1 MKATTLLYPGTFD
14 PITLGHVDILRRA
27 CSLAGR
33 LVVGVA
39 ASVEKQTMFSPQERL
54 EMARLETE
62 ALRGET
68 GVSIEALGFDGLL
81 VDFVAQVKADAILRG
96 LRGGDEYAYEARM
109 AVANRELC
117 GVETLFLPASG
128 ETAFISSSLVRQI
141 YRLGRDV
148 GAFVSPAVRARLA
161 AAQKTLSPALT
172 DAS

>member
-54 EMARLETE
+54 EMARLEVE
-62 ALRGET
+62 ALRSEVE
-68 GVSIEALGFDGLL
+68 VSIEALGFDGLL

-96 LRGGDEYAYEARM
+96 SPFSHRLTKELVYEGFSRSVEEHIPESFKALQACFRSEDHHEGVRAFLEKREARF
-109 AVANRELC
+109 
-117 GVETLFLPASG
+117 T
-128 ETAFISSSLVRQI
+128 
-141 YRLGRDV
+141 GR
-148 GAFVSPAVRARLA
+148 
-161 AAQKTLSPALT
+161 
-172 DAS
+172 